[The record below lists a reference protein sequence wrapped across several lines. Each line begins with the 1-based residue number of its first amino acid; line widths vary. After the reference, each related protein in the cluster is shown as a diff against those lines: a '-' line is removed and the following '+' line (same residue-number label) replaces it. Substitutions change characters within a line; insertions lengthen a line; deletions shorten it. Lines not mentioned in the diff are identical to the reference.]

1 MNKLD
6 QTVDEYLR
14 AIGGSCPRLLFALQE
29 NPEAVWGE
37 IMRMESAYYVFEKA
51 GSGLQDKSAAAREI
65 MILVRALRVQMAK
78 GLIDYEEF
86 AAFRQGVLAIQ
97 RCANRLRNSFGEEG
111 LGSNR
116 RLKICAFYCSNN
128 LDAARLADFGE
139 EVGGATVKTIGLP
152 CSGKVDVPYLLKAL
166 ETGADGVVIVA
177 CKKKECRHFE
187 GSLRAH
193 KRAEAVESL
202 LEEIGLGV
210 GRMAVIECAQDGAGQ
225 VCGEIT
231 QFIEQIRSLP
241 QGGTPSDAMNKQER
255 IVA

>member
-6 QTVDEYLR
+6 QAVDGYLR
-14 AIGGSCPRLLFALQE
+14 DIGASCPRLLFALHE
-29 NPEAVWGE
+29 SPEAVWGE
-37 IMRMESAYYVFEKA
+37 IMRMESAYYAFEKA
-51 GSGLQDKSAAAREI
+51 CSGLEDKSAAAREI
-65 MILVRALRVQMAK
+65 MTLVRALRVHMAK

-86 AAFRQGVLAIQ
+86 AAFRQGVSAIQ
-97 RCANRLRNSFGEEG
+97 RCANRLRDSFGEAG
-111 LGSNR
+111 PGSNR

-128 LDAARLADFGE
+128 LDAGRLADLGE
-139 EVGGATVKTIGLP
+139 DVGGATVKTIGLP

-177 CKKKECRHFE
+177 CKKKECRHLE

-202 LEEIGLGV
+202 LEEIGLGA
-210 GRMAVIECAQDGAGQ
+210 GRMAVIECAKDGAGL

-231 QFIEQIRSLP
+231 QFVEQIRSLP
-241 QGGTPSDAMNKQER
+241 PERTPGDATNKQECK
-255 IVA
+255 VA